1 MAKTLVGK
9 VEHYFGKVGVAI
21 VDLSDTVKVG
31 DKIAIEGPSTMFE
44 QVIDSIQVE
53 HKPVQ
58 SAKKGDAIGIKVKDK
73 VREKDN
79 VFRVV

>member
-79 VFRVV
+79 VFRVA

>member
-9 VEHYFGKVGVAI
+9 VEHYFSKVGVAI
-21 VDLSDTVKVG
+21 VDLSDTVKIG

-44 QVIDSIQVE
+44 QVVDSIQVE

-58 SAKKGDAIGIKVKDK
+58 AGNKGDAIGIKVKDK

-79 VFRVV
+79 VFRVA